1 MNNPSFLLNYV
12 TNRRRLFYAFVLIVC
27 MMSSTLAQT
36 NGDLKREIETALN
49 EEGLTGAV
57 WSIVDADGRVT
68 IDAAGVKNGKSGAL
82 LKSTD
87 RVHVG
92 SITKTILAV
101 GMLRLATEN
110 KIDLDEPAGKYLPEL
125 QFNNAWEAS
134 HPVTIRH
141 LMDHASGLTDIR
153 LWQIFSEKADPDS
166 PLAFTF
172 TKDKSVLN
180 IQSQPGTM
188 FSYSNM
194 GYTLLAMIIEN
205 VTKERYE
212 TYLDKNLLQP
222 LGMKN
227 STFQFVTQSG
237 DNADSMLAYGHLDGQ
252 VIHPALPMY
261 VRPAGQ
267 FTTTALDMTL
277 FAKFLMSDG
286 RIGEKEF
293 VKTAYLRQM
302 GQPQLTAAKQNG
314 LQTGYGLGA
323 MRRDRNGQVGLAHSG
338 NIVGYH
344 AMLYWFAEQKRAFFI
359 SHNMDSETANY
370 ERFNDILIRYSGLD
384 KPTVDPAKKL
394 PLKSTVNWSGYY
406 IPVFSKVEPLA
417 YFDVLS
423 SFSRVRVRNNFVSI
437 QPFQKSEKTLIQTV
451 PNIFRSDGKVE
462 NSQVFYQDSE
472 GESFFSD
479 GFSTHK
485 KINGFYLLA
494 HWISFALGGFGLI
507 YLLISGVVQTI
518 KSPKQIFSKSISG
531 GFVGVICLLIPIP
544 FFLRQSFVALGDQNV
559 ASVLLFISTA
569 ILPVGLAISVI
580 QFLKKGTPK
589 WQDRMALAA
598 VLFSL
603 QWLLVLLYW
612 NLIPFRLW
620 V

>member
-1 MNNPSFLLNYV
+1 MKNLSFLLRYIN
-12 TNRRRLFYAFVLIVC
+12 NRMRLFYTFLLIVC
-27 MMSSTLAQT
+27 VIGSTPAQT
-36 NGDLKREIETALN
+36 NSDLKREIETALK

-57 WSIVDADGRVT
+57 WSMVDADGRVT
-68 IDAAGVKNGKSGAL
+68 IDAAGLKNGKSGVF

-110 KIDLDEPAGKYLPEL
+110 KIDLDEPAGKYLPGL
-125 QFNNAWEAS
+125 QFNNVWEAG

-141 LMDHASGLTDIR
+141 LMDHTSGLTDIR

-180 IQSQPGTM
+180 IQSQPGTV

-212 TYLDKNLLQP
+212 TYLDKNFLQL

-237 DNADSMLAYGHLDGQ
+237 DKADLMLAYGHLDGR

-261 VRPAGQ
+261 VRPAAQ

-302 GQPQLTAAKQNG
+302 GQPQHTLAKQNG
-314 LQTGYGLGA
+314 LQIGYGLGA
-323 MRRDRNGQVGLAHSG
+323 KRRDRNGQVGLAHSG

-344 AMLYWFAEQKRAFFI
+344 AMLYWFPEQIKAFFI

-370 ERFNDILIRYSGLD
+370 ERFNDILIRHSKLD
-384 KPTVDPAKKL
+384 KPTIDPVKTL
-394 PLKSTVNWSGYY
+394 PLTSIVNWSGYY
-406 IPVFSKVEPLA
+406 VPVFSKVEPLA
-417 YFDVLS
+417 YADVLA
-423 SFSRVRVRNNFVSI
+423 SFSKVRVNNNSVSI
-437 QPFQKSEKTLIQTV
+437 QPFQKPEKTLSQTA
-451 PNIFRSDGKVE
+451 PNIFRADGKVE
-462 NSQVFYQDSE
+462 NSQVFYQDGE
-472 GESFFSD
+472 GQSFFSD

-485 KINGFYLLA
+485 RINGYYLMA
-494 HWISFALGGFGLI
+494 HWISFTLGGLGLV
-507 YLLISGVVQTI
+507 YLLISGIVQTI
-518 KSPKQIFSKSISG
+518 KFLKHIFSKPISG
-531 GFVGVICLLIPIP
+531 AFVGVLTLLIPIP
-544 FFLRQSFVALGDQNV
+544 FFLTQSFVALGDQNV
-559 ASVLLFISTA
+559 ASVLLFISTG

-589 WQDRMALAA
+589 RQDRMLLAA

-603 QWLLVLLYW
+603 QWLLVLFFW
-612 NLIPFRLW
+612 NLIPFKLW